1 MFRTVTS
8 ASVPVRFFRT
18 RRQGP
23 ECAIE
28 DRIIEQLPALFE
40 SELPVWIAGSVPLGA
55 GMPDLILTTYQA
67 LVARLAGAGAVETNI
82 LAYLR
87 VVRRARPHTIATR
100 LRLSPRTANQRIA
113 ALSEAQALTG
123 CAGAVALTPACRD
136 LLPKVTAIEVKVDNW
151 QRAVSQ
157 ALRNRIFAHHSFIA
171 LPMGVAMRVHRDPVL
186 SRTGV
191 GVIGIDVDGASRM
204 LKPSA
209 LRQPRVWAYYYK
221 LAALVGQRFVG
232 EQ

>member
-1 MFRTVTS
+1 MLRRVPSAS

-28 DRIIEQLPALFE
+28 DRVIEQLPALFE

-87 VVRRARPHTIATR
+87 VVHRARPHTIATR
-100 LRLSPRTANQRIA
+100 LRLSPRTANRRIA

-157 ALRNRIFAHHSFIA
+157 SLRNRIFAHHSFIA
-171 LPMGVAMRVHRDPVL
+171 LPMGVAMRVHRDPV
-186 SRTGV
+186 R
-191 GVIGIDVDGASRM
+191 
-204 LKPSA
+204 P
-209 LRQPRVWAYYYK
+209 
-221 LAALVGQRFVG
+221 LVGSILNTLASLPPGQWREVG
-232 EQ
+232 GCLDAARAATSSRRPQLGWCN